1 MATIGSL
8 IVSIGADISGLDSG
22 IQSAQSSLNNFGKN
36 LRNLG
41 AGLSLAVTTPLALMG
56 KQAISASGNFEQG
69 MNVLQQVL
77 GATDSDMAKL
87 EQTAL
92 KLGAA
97 SVFSAQDVVDAQ
109 TELAKAGF
117 TTQQVLEASAGTIAL
132 AAAGGL
138 DMANAANIAGAA
150 LNSFGLDAGQAA
162 AVADLLA
169 ATANASA
176 VDVTD
181 LGDSLVNVGAV
192 ASSAGL
198 SIEEVATLLGVMGNA
213 GLKGSEAGTALRTVL
228 RGLAVPTDDA
238 LSLMSDL
245 GVAVY
250 DAGGNMNDIR
260 SIIGQLGRSLDG
272 LSDQERNSALQSIF
286 GAYGVTGA
294 NILLAA
300 GVEGFDAMAEAAT
313 KTGAAQEAAA
323 ARMKGFNGALEE
335 LKGALETAMIVG
347 MQPFLALATRGA
359 QIGAEFIGW
368 VIDLPEPLRNMAVV
382 LAAVAAAT
390 GPVMVGVG
398 LLVQA
403 MAAALPV
410 VGAIAGAMGL
420 LLSPVGLVAAGLA
433 ALAVWLW
440 RIDFGGVATMT
451 RAAAAQMAA
460 FANAVALG
468 EINLQQIAMRYAKFA
483 RAWAQWKVAPM
494 VQGLRELAKV
504 GAPVIEVLQDV
515 QSAVQGFVTG
525 DLSFGAAVDQA
536 VSGLRELPGAV
547 REVMGGIDWAGLM
560 EGAGGIVTS
569 IRGKIGEWVAEIDW
583 AGAFE
588 AGTSA
593 GTGIRDAVLGAIGQV
608 DWSGGMA
615 DLRDRMAG
623 LRDSVV
629 GAVAGI
635 DWRGGLDSAAAFGAG
650 LIAWRNEMAARVA
663 GAIAG
668 FDWAGVGSALAGWVG
683 GLGDAIANV
692 DVGFLSWDG
701 FIKGALL
708 GPLST
713 ALMVTKWAI
722 GAENLASLRNAV
734 LAGLSSIDWSAV
746 GGAFAGLVGSVG
758 DWVLDLGAAI
768 LDGVAS
774 EINGIDWR
782 GMSLA
787 LGGIVSWVGD
797 AIGAIN
803 WREGAYDVGASLIGL
818 TGAIVGALA
827 SIDWG
832 ALLRGAANVG
842 ENVAGAVV
850 EIASGLTE
858 AITGAVAGVDW
869 QQASWDF
876 SGMVS
881 DWSGKIASIDW
892 GGLGSQLAENIR
904 GLWSSIFAPGEGQEN
919 PIRGLYDAIA
929 AALTAIEWGQ
939 IGTALAGFGDAAKQ
953 AVVDFVS
960 AIFSGLTVD
969 MNTSLPGWVD
979 SIVGWEWP
987 AFDWPTLPEWA
998 WPDYLDWVWPEFIWD
1013 WPGLPRW
1020 TWPEIPRPSWWG
1032 SSSSDDS
1039 GGGGGG
1045 GGSGGYG
1052 GDAPG
1057 KNAAGTSY
1065 WGGGLSWVGERG
1077 RELVALPRGARV
1089 WSNTESEEM
1098 ALGGGGTINFYGT
1111 TINNEMDLQ
1120 TLEYRMESLLN
1131 KKRRR

>member
-36 LRNLG
+36 LRNIG
-41 AGLSLAVTTPLALMG
+41 AGMSLAVTAPLAVVG
-56 KQAISASGNFEQG
+56 KQALAASGSFEQG

-77 GATDSDMAKL
+77 GATGGEMAAL
-87 EQTAL
+87 EQQAL
-92 KLGAA
+92 ELGAA
-97 SVFSAQDVVDAQ
+97 SIFSAQDVADAQ
-109 TELAKAGF
+109 TALAKAGF
-117 TTQQVLEASAGTIAL
+117 TTQQVLESSAGTIAL
-132 AAAGGL
+132 AAAGDLG
-138 DMANAANIAGAA
+138 MAEAAEIASAAINA
-150 LNSFGLDAGQAA
+150 FGLSAGEAA
-162 AVADLLA
+162 TVADLLA

-176 VDVTD
+176 VDVVD
-181 LGDSLVNVGAV
+181 LGDSFVNVGAV
-192 ASSAGL
+192 ASAAGL
-198 SIEEVATLLGVMGNA
+198 SIEEVATMLGVMGNA

-228 RGLAVPTDDA
+228 RGLSTPTDAA

-294 NILLAA
+294 NVLLAA
-300 GVEGFDAMAEAAT
+300 GVEGYDAMAQAAT
-313 KTGAAQEAAA
+313 EMGAAQAAA
-323 ARMKGFNGALEE
+323 DARMKGLNGALEE

-347 MQPFLALATRGA
+347 MQPFLDGLTRLT
-359 QIGAEFIGW
+359 QIGAGLVSW

-390 GPVMVGVG
+390 GPVLLGVG
-398 LLVQA
+398 LLAQA
-403 MAAALPV
+403 LAAALPV
-410 VGAIAGAMGL
+410 VGAIAGALGL

-460 FANAVALG
+460 FASAVALG
-468 EINLQQIAMRYAKFA
+468 EINLQQIALRYAKFA

-525 DLSFGAAVDQA
+525 DLSFGVAVDQA

-560 EGAGGIVTS
+560 EGAGGIATS
-569 IRGKIGEWVAEIDW
+569 IRGKIGEWVAGIDW

-593 GTGIRDAVLGAIGQV
+593 GTGIRDAVLGAISQV

-615 DLRDRMAG
+615 DLREQMTG

-635 DWRGGLDSAAAFGAG
+635 DWRGGLDSAAVFGAG

-663 GAIAG
+663 GAISG

-692 DVGFLSWDG
+692 DLSFLSWDG
-701 FIKGALL
+701 FIRGTLL

-713 ALMVTKWAI
+713 ALMAVKWTI
-722 GAENLASLRNAV
+722 GAGNLASLREAV
-734 LAGLSSIDWSAV
+734 LGGLARIDWGAV
-746 GGAFAGLVGSVG
+746 GGAFTGLVGSVG
-758 DWVLDLGAAI
+758 DRVLDLGAAI

-774 EINGIDWR
+774 EINGIDWQ

-842 ENVAGAVV
+842 ENVATAAVD
-850 EIASGLTE
+850 IASGLTE

-881 DWSGKIASIDW
+881 DWSGKIAGIDW
-892 GGLGSQLAENIR
+892 GGLGAQLAENIR

-939 IGTALAGFGDAAKQ
+939 IGTALAGFGDAART

-960 AIFSGLTVD
+960 ALFSGLTVD
-969 MNTSLPGWVD
+969 MNVDLPDWVQN
-979 SIVGWEWP
+979 ILAWEWP
-987 AFDWPTLPEWA
+987 VFDVPTPEWMQA
-998 WPDYLDWVWPEFIWD
+998 LMDGASFALNIRFPSP
-1013 WPGLPRW
+1013 
-1020 TWPEIPRPSWWG
+1020 PSWVTWIMSKWGQIWGNGPGNVGG
-1032 SSSSDDS
+1032 SSNPA
-1039 GGGGGG
+1039 
-1045 GGSGGYG
+1045 YG
-1052 GDAPG
+1052 EPTGVIDR
-1057 KNAAGTSY
+1057 NASGTSY
-1065 WGGGLSWVGERG
+1065 FGGGLSWVGERG

-1089 WSNTESEEM
+1089 WSNAESEEM
-1098 ALGGGGTINFYGT
+1098 AGGAVVLNMGGVV
-1111 TINNEMDLQ
+1111 INNEMDMQ
-1120 TLEYRMESLLN
+1120 TFEYRVESLLN
-1131 KKRRR
+1131 RKRRR